1 MNKFLKGVITLLII
15 FVIAE
20 GAIIGYDLY
29 QKHMNN
35 KKEDDSK
42 SKIEK
47 NEDKDKEKD
56 KELDNKKKEKKN
68 KDEEEY
74 DKIISS
80 RRKLENLPTDY
91 NITEALKDKSV
102 LVNSGKIYNK
112 KELEK
117 FITAFNNKKKYS
129 IRVVNY
135 TKEGKALIADLY
147 TNGNG
152 KIEGYFDN
160 KRDIRYSSYEN
171 NKIVKKVFNNIEK
184 EEQEENTIIV
194 LKGENIDELY
204 LLRYNNKAI
213 PVEYNSEYTLNI
225 TRKEDDS
232 NIKRELITDKNF
244 EQKHGYN
251 VYYYGIEK
259 VKVLQNGKEVD
270 LKEAILKDN
279 KIIEKIVAKAEKDT
293 GLGIV
298 KNYGMYNDGGTAEYT
313 YNNYNIIKCDKLS
326 ENGNIKDVYI
336 TRGDIKYTD
345 IPSEEKNRVEQ

>member
-20 GAIIGYDLY
+20 GAIIGYDIY

-42 SKIEK
+42 IEK
-47 NEDKDKEKD
+47 NIDQDKEKD
-56 KELDNKKKEKKN
+56 KGIDDKEKEKKN

-91 NITEALKDKSV
+91 NIIEALKDKSV
-102 LVNSGKIYNK
+102 LVNSGKIYNY

-117 FITAFNNKKKYS
+117 FITSYNNKKKYS

-147 TNGNG
+147 TNENG
-152 KIEGYFDN
+152 KIEGYFDS

-171 NKIVKKVFNNIEK
+171 NKIVKKVFDNIEK

-204 LLRYNNKAI
+204 LLRYSKKDI

-251 VYYYGIEK
+251 VYYYGIEE

-279 KIIEKIVAKAEKDT
+279 AIMEKIVLKAEKDT

-298 KNYGMYNDGGTAEYT
+298 KNYGMYKDGGTEEYE
-313 YNNYNIIKCDKLS
+313 YDDYNIIKSNRLAG
-326 ENGNIKDVYI
+326 ENSRNRDVYI
-336 TRGDIKYTD
+336 TRSDLKYYK
-345 IPSEEKNRVEQ
+345 IPDKELRN

>member
-20 GAIIGYDLY
+20 GAIIGYDIY
-29 QKHMNN
+29 QEHMNN
-35 KKEDDSK
+35 KKEENSN

-47 NEDKDKEKD
+47 NVDKDKEKD
-56 KELDNKKKEKKN
+56 KELDNKKKEENK
-68 KDEEEY
+68 KDEV
-74 DKIISS
+74 ISS
-80 RRKLENLPTDY
+80 RRKLENLPSDY

-135 TKEGKALIADLY
+135 NKEGKALIADLY
-147 TNGNG
+147 TNENG
-152 KIEGYFDN
+152 KIEGYFDS

-171 NKIVKKVFNNIEK
+171 NKIVKKEFDNIEK

-204 LLRYNNKAI
+204 LLRYNKKDI
-213 PVEYNSEYTLNI
+213 SVEYNSEYTLNI

-251 VYYYGIEK
+251 VYYYGVEK
-259 VKVLQNGKEVD
+259 VKVLQNGKEID
-270 LKEAILKDN
+270 LKEAISKDN
-279 KIIEKIVAKAEKDT
+279 AIIEKIVLKAEKDT

-298 KNYGMYNDGGTAEYT
+298 KNYGMYKDGGTEEYE
-313 YNNYNIIKCDKLS
+313 YDNYNIIKSNRLAG
-326 ENGNIKDVYI
+326 ENSRNRDVYI
-336 TRGDIKYTD
+336 TRSDLKYYK
-345 IPSEEKNRVEQ
+345 IPDKELRN

>member
-15 FVIAE
+15 FAIAE
-20 GAIIGYDLY
+20 GAIIGYDIY
-29 QKHMNN
+29 QKHINN

-42 SKIEK
+42 IEK
-47 NEDKDKEKD
+47 NIDKDKEKD
-56 KELDNKKKEKKN
+56 KELDNKEKEKKN

-80 RRKLENLPTDY
+80 RRKLENLPIDY
-91 NITEALKDKSV
+91 NIIEALKDKSV
-102 LVNSGKIYNK
+102 LVNSGKIYNY

-117 FITAFNNKKKYS
+117 LITAFNNKKKYS

-147 TNGNG
+147 IDGNG
-152 KIEGYFDN
+152 KIEGYFDSS
-160 KRDIRYSSYEN
+160 RDIRYSSYEN

-184 EEQEENTIIV
+184 KEQEENTIIV

-204 LLRYNNKAI
+204 LLRYSKKDI

-251 VYYYGIEK
+251 VYYYGIEE

-279 KIIEKIVAKAEKDT
+279 AIMEKIVLKAEKDT

-298 KNYGMYNDGGTAEYT
+298 KNYGMYKDGGTEEYE
-313 YNNYNIIKCDKLS
+313 YDDYNIIKSNRLAG
-326 ENGNIKDVYI
+326 ENSRNRDVYI
-336 TRGDIKYTD
+336 TRSDLKYYK
-345 IPSEEKNRVEQ
+345 IPDEELKN

>member
-20 GAIIGYDLY
+20 GAIIGYDIY
-29 QKHMNN
+29 QKYMNN
-35 KKEDDSK
+35 KKEDN

-47 NEDKDKEKD
+47 NEDKEKD
-56 KELDNKKKEKKN
+56 KGIDDKEKEKKN

-80 RRKLENLPTDY
+80 RRRLENLPTDY

-102 LVNSGKIYNK
+102 LVNSGKIYNY

-117 FITAFNNKKKYS
+117 LITAFNNKKKYS

-135 TKEGKALIADLY
+135 TKEGKTLIADLY

-152 KIEGYFDN
+152 KIEGYFDSS
-160 KRDIRYSSYEN
+160 RDIRYSSYEN
-171 NKIVKKVFNNIEK
+171 NKIVKKVFDNIEK

-204 LLRYNNKAI
+204 LLRYSKKDI

-251 VYYYGIEK
+251 VYYYGVEK
-259 VKVLQNGKEVD
+259 VKVLQNGKEID
-270 LKEAILKDN
+270 LKEAISKDN
-279 KIIEKIVAKAEKDT
+279 AIIEKIVLKAEKDT

-298 KNYGMYNDGGTAEYT
+298 KNYGMYKDGGTEEYE
-313 YNNYNIIKCDKLS
+313 YDDYNIIKSNRLAG
-326 ENGNIKDVYI
+326 ENSRNRDVYI
-336 TRGDIKYTD
+336 TRSDLKYYK
-345 IPSEEKNRVEQ
+345 IPDEELKN

>member
-1 MNKFLKGVITLLII
+1 MNKFLKVVITLLII
-15 FVIAE
+15 FIIAE
-20 GAIIGYDLY
+20 GAIIGYDIY

-35 KKEDDSK
+35 KKEDDSNY
-42 SKIEK
+42 KIEK
-47 NEDKDKEKD
+47 NVDKNKEKD
-56 KELDNKKKEKKN
+56 KELENKEKEKKN
-68 KDEEEY
+68 KAEEEY

-80 RRKLENLPTDY
+80 RRKLENLPADY

-102 LVNSGKIYNK
+102 LVNSGKIYNY

-160 KRDIRYSSYEN
+160 NRDIRYSSYEN

-204 LLRYNNKAI
+204 LLRYNKKDI

-232 NIKRELITDKNF
+232 NIKKELITDKNF

-251 VYYYGIEK
+251 VYYYGVEK

-270 LKEAILKDN
+270 LKEAISKDN
-279 KIIEKIVAKAEKDT
+279 EIIEKIVSKAEKDA

-298 KNYGMYNDGGTAEYT
+298 TNYGMYNDGGTAEYT

-336 TRGDIKYTD
+336 TRSDIKYTD
-345 IPSEEKNRVEQ
+345 IPSEEKNRVEE

>member
-1 MNKFLKGVITLLII
+1 MNKFLKGLITLLII

-20 GAIIGYDLY
+20 GAIIGYDIY

-35 KKEDDSK
+35 KKEDNSN

-47 NEDKDKEKD
+47 NEDK
-56 KELDNKKKEKKN
+56 DNKKKEKKN

-147 TNGNG
+147 TNENG
-152 KIEGYFDN
+152 KIEGYFESS
-160 KRDIRYSSYEN
+160 RDIRYSSYEN
-171 NKIVKKVFNNIEK
+171 NKIVKKVFDNIQK

-204 LLRYNNKAI
+204 LLRYSKKDI

-232 NIKRELITDKNF
+232 KIKRELITDKKF
-244 EQKHGYN
+244 KQKHGYN
-251 VYYYGIEK
+251 VYYYGVKE
-259 VKVLQNGKEVD
+259 VKVLQNGREID
-270 LKEAILKDN
+270 LKEAISKDN
-279 KIIEKIVAKAEKDT
+279 EIIEKIVLKAEKDT

-298 KNYGMYNDGGTAEYT
+298 TNYGMYNDGGTAEYT

-326 ENGNIKDVYI
+326 ENGNIRDVYI
-336 TRGDIKYTD
+336 TRSDIKYTD
-345 IPSEEKNRVEQ
+345 IPREERR

>member
-1 MNKFLKGVITLLII
+1 MNKFLKVVITLLII

-20 GAIIGYDLY
+20 GAIIGYDIY
-29 QKHMNN
+29 QKYMNN
-35 KKEDDSK
+35 NKEENSN

-47 NEDKDKEKD
+47 NIDQDREKD
-56 KELDNKKKEKKN
+56 KELDN
-68 KDEEEY
+68 
-74 DKIISS
+74 S
-80 RRKLENLPTDY
+80 ENLPADY

-102 LVNSGKIYNK
+102 LVNSGKIYNY

-152 KIEGYFDN
+152 KIEGYFDS

-171 NKIVKKVFNNIEK
+171 NKIVKKVFDNIEQ

-204 LLRYNNKAI
+204 LLRYNKKDVS
-213 PVEYNSEYTLNI
+213 VEYNSEYTLNI

-270 LKEAILKDN
+270 LKEAISKDN
-279 KIIEKIVAKAEKDT
+279 AIIEKIVLKAEKDT

-298 KNYGMYNDGGTAEYT
+298 KRHGMYKDGGTKEYE
-313 YNNYNIIKCDKLS
+313 YDDYNIIKSNRLAG
-326 ENGNIKDVYI
+326 ENSRNRDVYI
-336 TRGDIKYTD
+336 TRSDLKYYK
-345 IPSEEKNRVEQ
+345 IPDKELKN

>member
-1 MNKFLKGVITLLII
+1 MNKFLKGVIILLII

-20 GAIIGYDLY
+20 GAIIGYDIY

-35 KKEDDSK
+35 NKEENSN

-47 NEDKDKEKD
+47 NVDKDKEKD
-56 KELDNKKKEKKN
+56 NKEKEKKN

-80 RRKLENLPTDY
+80 RRKLENLPADY
-91 NITEALKDKSV
+91 NIPEALKDKSV
-102 LVNSGKIYNK
+102 LVNSGKIYNY

-117 FITAFNNKKKYS
+117 LITAFNNKKKYS

-152 KIEGYFDN
+152 KIEGYFDSS
-160 KRDIRYSSYEN
+160 RDIRYSSYEN
-171 NKIVKKVFNNIEK
+171 NKIVKKVFDNIEK

-204 LLRYNNKAI
+204 LLRYSKKDI

-251 VYYYGIEK
+251 VYYYGVEK

-279 KIIEKIVAKAEKDT
+279 SIIEKIVLKAEKDT

-298 KNYGMYNDGGTAEYT
+298 KNYGMYKDGGTEEYE
-313 YNNYNIIKCDKLS
+313 YDNYNIIKSNRLAG
-326 ENGNIKDVYI
+326 ENSRNRDVYI
-336 TRGDIKYTD
+336 TRSDLKYYK
-345 IPSEEKNRVEQ
+345 IPDEELKN

>member
-15 FVIAE
+15 FVIVE

-35 KKEDDSK
+35 KKEDNSN

-47 NEDKDKEKD
+47 NEDKD

-112 KELEK
+112 KEFET

-135 TKEGKALIADLY
+135 TKEGKPLIADLY

-171 NKIVKKVFNNIEK
+171 NKIVKKVFDNIEK
-184 EEQEENTIIV
+184 EEQEEKTIVV
-194 LKGENIDELY
+194 LKAENTDELY
-204 LLRYNNKAI
+204 LLRYSNKDI
-213 PVEYNSEYTLNI
+213 PVEYNPEYTLNI

-232 NIKRELITDKNF
+232 NIKKELITDKNF

-251 VYYYGIEK
+251 VYYYGVEK
-259 VKVLQNGKEVD
+259 VKVQQNGKEVD
-270 LKEAILKDN
+270 LKEAISKDN
-279 KIIEKIVAKAEKDT
+279 AIIEKIVLKAEKDT

-298 KNYGMYNDGGTAEYT
+298 KNYGMYKDGGTEEYE
-313 YNNYNIIKCDKLS
+313 YDNYNIIKSNRLAG
-326 ENGNIKDVYI
+326 ENSRNRDVYI
-336 TRGDIKYTD
+336 TRSDLKYYK
-345 IPSEEKNRVEQ
+345 IPDKEIRN

>member
-1 MNKFLKGVITLLII
+1 MNKFLKGVIILLII

-20 GAIIGYDLY
+20 GAIIGYDIY

-35 KKEDDSK
+35 KKEDNSN

-47 NEDKDKEKD
+47 NIDQDKEKD
-56 KELDNKKKEKKN
+56 KELDDKEKEKKN

-80 RRKLENLPTDY
+80 RRRLENLPTDY

-102 LVNSGKIYNK
+102 LVNSGKIYNY

-117 FITAFNNKKKYS
+117 LITAYNNKKKYS

-147 TNGNG
+147 TNENG
-152 KIEGYFDN
+152 KIEGYFDS
-160 KRDIRYSSYEN
+160 KRDVRYSSYEN
-171 NKIVKKVFNNIEK
+171 NKIVKKVFDNIEK

-204 LLRYNNKAI
+204 LLRYSKKDI

-251 VYYYGIEK
+251 VYYYGVEK

-279 KIIEKIVAKAEKDT
+279 SIIEKIVLKAEKDT

-298 KNYGMYNDGGTAEYT
+298 KNYGMYNDGGTKEYE
-313 YNNYNIIKCDKLS
+313 YDDYNIIKSNRLAG
-326 ENGNIKDVYI
+326 ENSRNRDVYI
-336 TRGDIKYTD
+336 TRSDLKYYK
-345 IPSEEKNRVEQ
+345 IPDEELKN

>member
-1 MNKFLKGVITLLII
+1 MNKFLKVVITLLII

-20 GAIIGYDLY
+20 GAIIGYDIY

-35 KKEDDSK
+35 KKEDDSN

-47 NEDKDKEKD
+47 NIDQDKEKD
-56 KELDNKKKEKKN
+56 KELDNKEKEKKN

-80 RRKLENLPTDY
+80 RRKLENLPADY
-91 NITEALKDKSV
+91 NIPEALKDKSV
-102 LVNSGKIYNK
+102 LVNSGKIYNY

-117 FITAFNNKKKYS
+117 FTTAFNNKKKYS

-135 TKEGKALIADLY
+135 TKEGKSLIADLY

-171 NKIVKKVFNNIEK
+171 NKIVKKVFDNIEK
-184 EEQEENTIIV
+184 EEQEENTIV

-225 TRKEDDS
+225 TKKEDDS

-251 VYYYGIEK
+251 VYYYGVEK

-279 KIIEKIVAKAEKDT
+279 AIIEKIVLKAEKDT

-345 IPSEEKNRVEQ
+345 IPSEERRNR

>member
-1 MNKFLKGVITLLII
+1 MNKFLKGLITLLII

-20 GAIIGYDLY
+20 GAIIGYDIY

-35 KKEDDSK
+35 NKEDNSN

-47 NEDKDKEKD
+47 NVDKNKEKD
-56 KELDNKKKEKKN
+56 KELDNKKKEENK
-68 KDEEEY
+68 KDEV
-74 DKIISS
+74 ISS
-80 RRKLENLPTDY
+80 RRKLENLPSDY

-117 FITAFNNKKKYS
+117 FITAFNSKKKYS

-135 TKEGKALIADLY
+135 NKEGKALIADLY
-147 TNGNG
+147 TNENG
-152 KIEGYFDN
+152 KIEGYFDS

-171 NKIVKKVFNNIEK
+171 NKIVKKEFDNIEK

-225 TRKEDDS
+225 TKKEDDS

-251 VYYYGIEK
+251 VYYYGVEK

-270 LKEAILKDN
+270 LKEVISKDN
-279 KIIEKIVAKAEKDT
+279 AIIEKIVLKAEKDT

-345 IPSEEKNRVEQ
+345 IPSEERRDR

>member
-20 GAIIGYDLY
+20 GAIIGYDIY

-35 KKEDDSK
+35 NKEENSN

-47 NEDKDKEKD
+47 NVDKDKEKD
-56 KELDNKKKEKKN
+56 KELDNKKKEENK
-68 KDEEEY
+68 KDEV
-74 DKIISS
+74 ISS
-80 RRKLENLPTDY
+80 RRKLENLPADY

-117 FITAFNNKKKYS
+117 FITSYNNKKKYS

-152 KIEGYFDN
+152 KIEGYFEN

-171 NKIVKKVFNNIEK
+171 NKIVKKVFDNIEQ

-204 LLRYNNKAI
+204 LLRYNRKDVSI
-213 PVEYNSEYTLNI
+213 EYNSEYTLNI

-251 VYYYGIEK
+251 VYYYGVEK

-270 LKEAILKDN
+270 LKEAISKDN
-279 KIIEKIVAKAEKDT
+279 VIIEKIVLKAEKDT

-298 KNYGMYNDGGTAEYT
+298 KRHGMYKDGGTKEYE
-313 YNNYNIIKCDKLS
+313 YDDYNIIKSNRLAG
-326 ENGNIKDVYI
+326 ENSRNRDVYI
-336 TRGDIKYTD
+336 TRSDLKYYK
-345 IPSEEKNRVEQ
+345 IPDKELKN

>member
-15 FVIAE
+15 FAIAE
-20 GAIIGYDLY
+20 GAIIGYDIY
-29 QKHMNN
+29 QKHINN

-42 SKIEK
+42 IEK
-47 NEDKDKEKD
+47 NIDKDKEKD
-56 KELDNKKKEKKN
+56 KGIDDKEKEKKN

-91 NITEALKDKSV
+91 NIIEALKDKSV
-102 LVNSGKIYNK
+102 LVNSGKIYNY

-117 FITAFNNKKKYS
+117 FITSYNNKKKYS

-135 TKEGKALIADLY
+135 TKEGKPLIADLY

-152 KIEGYFDN
+152 KIEGYFDSS
-160 KRDIRYSSYEN
+160 RDIRYSSYEN
-171 NKIVKKVFNNIEK
+171 NKIVKKVFDNIEK

-204 LLRYNNKAI
+204 LLRYSKKDI

-251 VYYYGIEK
+251 VYYYGIEE

-279 KIIEKIVAKAEKDT
+279 AIMEKIVLKAEKDT

-298 KNYGMYNDGGTAEYT
+298 KNYGMYKDGGTEEYE
-313 YNNYNIIKCDKLS
+313 YDDYNIIKSNRLAG
-326 ENGNIKDVYI
+326 ENSRNRDVYI
-336 TRGDIKYTD
+336 TRSDLKYYK
-345 IPSEEKNRVEQ
+345 IPDKELRN

>member
-1 MNKFLKGVITLLII
+1 MNKFLKGIITLLII

-20 GAIIGYDLY
+20 GAIIGYDIY

-35 KKEDDSK
+35 KKEENSN

-47 NEDKDKEKD
+47 NIDQGKEKD

-80 RRKLENLPTDY
+80 RRKLENLPIDY
-91 NITEALKDKSV
+91 NIIEALKDKSV
-102 LVNSGKIYNK
+102 LVNSGKIYNY

-117 FITAFNNKKKYS
+117 LITAFNNKKKYS

-152 KIEGYFDN
+152 KIEGYFDSS
-160 KRDIRYSSYEN
+160 RDIRYSNYEN
-171 NKIVKKVFNNIEK
+171 NKIVKKVFDNIQK

-204 LLRYNNKAI
+204 LLRYSKKDI

-225 TRKEDDS
+225 IRKE
-232 NIKRELITDKNF
+232 E
-244 EQKHGYN
+244 
-251 VYYYGIEK
+251 
-259 VKVLQNGKEVD
+259 
-270 LKEAILKDN
+270 
-279 KIIEKIVAKAEKDT
+279 
-293 GLGIV
+293 
-298 KNYGMYNDGGTAEYT
+298 
-313 YNNYNIIKCDKLS
+313 
-326 ENGNIKDVYI
+326 
-336 TRGDIKYTD
+336 
-345 IPSEEKNRVEQ
+345 

>member
-1 MNKFLKGVITLLII
+1 MNKFLKGLITLLII

-20 GAIIGYDLY
+20 GAIIGYDIY
-29 QKHMNN
+29 QKHINN
-35 KKEDDSK
+35 KKEENSNSK
-42 SKIEK
+42 VEK
-47 NEDKDKEKD
+47 NIDKNKEKG

-74 DKIISS
+74 DKIILS
-80 RRKLENLPTDY
+80 RKKLENLPADY
-91 NITEALKDKSV
+91 NITEALRDKSV
-102 LVNSGKIYNK
+102 LVNSGKIYNY

-171 NKIVKKVFNNIEK
+171 NKIVKKVFDNIEK
-184 EEQEENTIIV
+184 EEQEEKTIVV
-194 LKGENIDELY
+194 LKAENIDELY
-204 LLRYNNKAI
+204 LLRYSKKDI
-213 PVEYNSEYTLNI
+213 SVEYNSEYTLKVKE
-225 TRKEDDS
+225 KEDNS

-251 VYYYGIEK
+251 VYYYGIEE
-259 VKVLQNGKEVD
+259 VKVLQNGKEID
-270 LKEAILKDN
+270 LKEAISKN
-279 KIIEKIVAKAEKDT
+279 NAIIEKIVLKAEKDT

-298 KNYGMYNDGGTAEYT
+298 KNYGMYKDGGTEEYE
-313 YNNYNIIKCDKLS
+313 YDNYNIIKSNRLAG
-326 ENGNIKDVYI
+326 ENSRNRDVYI
-336 TRGDIKYTD
+336 TRSDLKYYKIPDKEIK
-345 IPSEEKNRVEQ
+345 N

>member
-1 MNKFLKGVITLLII
+1 MNKFLKGIIILLII

-20 GAIIGYDLY
+20 GAIIGYDIY

-35 KKEDDSK
+35 KKEENSN

-47 NEDKDKEKD
+47 NVDKNKEKD

-80 RRKLENLPTDY
+80 RRKLENLPIDY
-91 NITEALKDKSV
+91 NIIEALKDKSV
-102 LVNSGKIYNK
+102 LVNSGKIYNY

-117 FITAFNNKKKYS
+117 LITAFNNKKRYS

-147 TNGNG
+147 TTGNG

-171 NKIVKKVFNNIEK
+171 NKIVKKVFDNIQK

-204 LLRYNNKAI
+204 LLRYSKKDI

-225 TRKEDDS
+225 IRKEDDS
-232 NIKRELITDKNF
+232 NIKRELITDKKF
-244 EQKHGYN
+244 KQKHGYN

-259 VKVLQNGKEVD
+259 VKVLQNGKEID
-270 LKEAILKDN
+270 LKEAISKDN
-279 KIIEKIVAKAEKDT
+279 AIIEKIVLKAEKDT

-298 KNYGMYNDGGTAEYT
+298 KNYGMYNDGGTKEYE
-313 YNNYNIIKCDKLS
+313 YDDYNIIKSNRLAG
-326 ENGNIKDVYI
+326 ENSRNRDVYI
-336 TRGDIKYTD
+336 TRSDLKYYK
-345 IPSEEKNRVEQ
+345 IPDEELKN

>member
-20 GAIIGYDLY
+20 GAVIGYDLY
-29 QKHMNN
+29 RKHMNN
-35 KKEDDSK
+35 KKEDN

-47 NEDKDKEKD
+47 NEDKEKD

-80 RRKLENLPTDY
+80 RRKIENLPADY

-102 LVNSGKIYNK
+102 LVNSGKIYNY

-117 FITAFNNKKKYS
+117 FITAFTNKKKYS

-147 TNGNG
+147 INGNG

-171 NKIVKKVFNNIEK
+171 NKIVKKVFDNIEK
-184 EEQEENTIIV
+184 EEQEEKIIV
-194 LKGENIDELY
+194 VLKAENIDELY
-204 LLRYNNKAI
+204 LLRYSKKDI

-232 NIKRELITDKNF
+232 KIKKELITDKNF

-251 VYYYGIEK
+251 VYYYGIEE
-259 VKVLQNGKEVD
+259 VKVLQNGKEID
-270 LKEAILKDN
+270 LKEAISKDN
-279 KIIEKIVAKAEKDT
+279 AIIEKIVLKAEKDT

-298 KNYGMYNDGGTAEYT
+298 KNYGMYKDGGTEEYE
-313 YNNYNIIKCDKLS
+313 YDNYNIIKSNRLAG
-326 ENGNIKDVYI
+326 ENSRNRDVYI
-336 TRGDIKYTD
+336 TRSDLKYYK
-345 IPSEEKNRVEQ
+345 IPDKEIRN

>member
-15 FVIAE
+15 FIIAE
-20 GAIIGYDLY
+20 GAIIGYDIY

-35 KKEDDSK
+35 KKEDDSNY
-42 SKIEK
+42 KIEK
-47 NEDKDKEKD
+47 NVDKNKEKD
-56 KELDNKKKEKKN
+56 KELENKEKEKKN
-68 KDEEEY
+68 KAEEEY

-102 LVNSGKIYNK
+102 LVNSGKIYNYN
-112 KELEK
+112 ELEK

-152 KIEGYFDN
+152 KIEGYFDS

-171 NKIVKKVFNNIEK
+171 NKIVKKVFDNIEK

-204 LLRYNNKAI
+204 LLRYSKKDI

-225 TRKEDDS
+225 IRKEDDS
-232 NIKRELITDKNF
+232 NIKRELITDKKF
-244 EQKHGYN
+244 KQKHGYN

-259 VKVLQNGKEVD
+259 VRVVKDGKEID
-270 LKEAILKDN
+270 LKEAISKDN
-279 KIIEKIVAKAEKDT
+279 AIIEKIVLKAEKDT
-293 GLGIV
+293 GLGILT
-298 KNYGMYNDGGTAEYT
+298 NYGMYNDGGTAEYT

-326 ENGNIKDVYI
+326 ENGNIRDVYI

-345 IPSEEKNRVEQ
+345 IPREERR

>member
-1 MNKFLKGVITLLII
+1 MNKFLKGLITLLII

-20 GAIIGYDLY
+20 GAIIGYDIY
-29 QKHMNN
+29 QKHINN
-35 KKEDDSK
+35 KKEENSN

-47 NEDKDKEKD
+47 NVDKDKEKD

-80 RRKLENLPTDY
+80 RRKLENLPADY
-91 NITEALKDKSV
+91 NIIEALKDKSV
-102 LVNSGKIYNK
+102 LVNSGKIYNY

-117 FITAFNNKKKYS
+117 LITAFNNKKKYS

-152 KIEGYFDN
+152 KIEAYFDN

-171 NKIVKKVFNNIEK
+171 NNIVKKVFDNIEK

-204 LLRYNNKAI
+204 LLRYNKKDI

-244 EQKHGYN
+244 KQKHGYN

-259 VKVLQNGKEVD
+259 VKVLQNGKEID
-270 LKEAILKDN
+270 LKEAMSKDN
-279 KIIEKIVAKAEKDT
+279 AIIEKIVLKAEKDT

-298 KNYGMYNDGGTAEYT
+298 KNYGMYKDGGTEEYE
-313 YNNYNIIKCDKLS
+313 YDNYNIIKSNRLAG
-326 ENGNIKDVYI
+326 ENSRNRDVYI
-336 TRGDIKYTD
+336 TRSDLKYYK
-345 IPSEEKNRVEQ
+345 IPDKELRN

>member
-47 NEDKDKEKD
+47 NEDKDKE
-56 KELDNKKKEKKN
+56 LDNKKKEKKN

-102 LVNSGKIYNK
+102 LVNSSKIYNK

-184 EEQEENTIIV
+184 EENTIIV

-251 VYYYGIEK
+251 VYYYGVEK

-270 LKEAILKDN
+270 LKEAISKDN
-279 KIIEKIVAKAEKDT
+279 AIIEKIVLKAEKDT

-298 KNYGMYNDGGTAEYT
+298 KNYGMYKDGGTAEYT
-313 YNNYNIIKCDKLS
+313 YDNYNIIKCNKLS
-326 ENGNIKDVYI
+326 EGGNIKDVYI
-336 TRGDIKYTD
+336 TRSDLKYYKIPDKEIK
-345 IPSEEKNRVEQ
+345 N

>member
-1 MNKFLKGVITLLII
+1 MNKFLKGVIILLII

-20 GAIIGYDLY
+20 GAIIGYDIY

-35 KKEDDSK
+35 KKEDNSN

-47 NEDKDKEKD
+47 NIDQDKEKD
-56 KELDNKKKEKKN
+56 KELDDKEKEKKN

-80 RRKLENLPTDY
+80 RRKLENLLIDY
-91 NITEALKDKSV
+91 NIIEALKDKSV

-117 FITAFNNKKKYS
+117 LITAFNNKKKYS

-135 TKEGKALIADLY
+135 TKEGKVLIADLY
-147 TNGNG
+147 TNENG
-152 KIEGYFDN
+152 KIEGYFDS

-171 NKIVKKVFNNIEK
+171 NKIVKKVFDNIEK

-204 LLRYNNKAI
+204 LLRYSKKDI

-251 VYYYGIEK
+251 VYYYGIEE

-270 LKEAILKDN
+270 LKEAISKDN
-279 KIIEKIVAKAEKDT
+279 AIIEKIILKAEKDT

-298 KNYGMYNDGGTAEYT
+298 KNYGMYKDGGTEEYE
-313 YNNYNIIKCDKLS
+313 YDDYNIIKSNRLVG
-326 ENGNIKDVYI
+326 ENSRNRNVYI
-336 TRGDIKYTD
+336 TRSDLKYYK
-345 IPSEEKNRVEQ
+345 IPDKELRN

>member
-1 MNKFLKGVITLLII
+1 MNKFLKVVITLLII

-20 GAIIGYDLY
+20 GAIIGYDIY
-29 QKHMNN
+29 QKQMNN
-35 KKEDDSK
+35 KKEDNSN

-47 NEDKDKEKD
+47 NIDQDKEKD
-56 KELDNKKKEKKN
+56 KKLDNKEKEKKN
-68 KDEEEY
+68 NDEEEY

-80 RRKLENLPTDY
+80 RRKLENLPADY

-102 LVNSGKIYNK
+102 LVNSGKIYNH

-117 FITAFNNKKKYS
+117 LITAFTNKKKYS

-152 KIEGYFDN
+152 KIEGYFDSS
-160 KRDIRYSSYEN
+160 RDIRYSSYEN
-171 NKIVKKVFNNIEK
+171 NKIVKKVFDNIEK

-204 LLRYNNKAI
+204 LLRYSKKDI
-213 PVEYNSEYTLNI
+213 PVEYNSEYTLSI

-232 NIKRELITDKNF
+232 NIKKELITDKNF

-251 VYYYGIEK
+251 VYYYGVEK

-270 LKEAILKDN
+270 LKEA
-279 KIIEKIVAKAEKDT
+279 KDT

-298 KNYGMYNDGGTAEYT
+298 KNYGMYKDGGTAEYT
-313 YNNYNIIKCDKLS
+313 YDNYNIIKCDRLS
-326 ENGNIKDVYI
+326 EGGNIKDVYI
-336 TRGDIKYTD
+336 TRGDIKYYK
-345 IPSEEKNRVEQ
+345 IPDEELRN

>member
-1 MNKFLKGVITLLII
+1 M
-15 FVIAE
+15 
-20 GAIIGYDLY
+20 
-29 QKHMNN
+29 
-35 KKEDDSK
+35 
-42 SKIEK
+42 
-47 NEDKDKEKD
+47 
-56 KELDNKKKEKKN
+56 
-68 KDEEEY
+68 
-74 DKIISS
+74 
-80 RRKLENLPTDY
+80 ENLPTDY
-91 NITEALKDKSV
+91 NITEALKDKSI
-102 LVNSGKIYNK
+102 LVNSGKIYNY

-117 FITAFNNKKKYS
+117 FITNYNNKKKYS

-135 TKEGKALIADLY
+135 TKEGKALIAYLY

-204 LLRYNNKAI
+204 LLRYSKKDI

-232 NIKRELITDKNF
+232 NINRELITDKNF
-244 EQKHGYN
+244 KQKHGYN

-270 LKEAILKDN
+270 LKEAISKDN
-279 KIIEKIVAKAEKDT
+279 TIIEKIVLKAEKDT

-298 KNYGMYNDGGTAEYT
+298 TNYGMYNDGGTAEYI

-326 ENGNIKDVYI
+326 ENGNIRDVYI

-345 IPSEEKNRVEQ
+345 IPREERR

>member
-1 MNKFLKGVITLLII
+1 MNKFLKVVITLLLI

-20 GAIIGYDLY
+20 GAIIGYDIY
-29 QKHMNN
+29 QKQMNN
-35 KKEDDSK
+35 KKEDNSN

-47 NEDKDKEKD
+47 NEDKD

-102 LVNSGKIYNK
+102 LVNSGKIYNY

-117 FITAFNNKKKYS
+117 LITAFNNKKKYS

-135 TKEGKALIADLY
+135 NKEGKTLIADLY

-152 KIEGYFDN
+152 KIEGYFDSS
-160 KRDIRYSSYEN
+160 RDIRYSSYEN
-171 NKIVKKVFNNIEK
+171 NKIVKKVFDNIEK

-204 LLRYNNKAI
+204 LLRYSKKDI

-251 VYYYGIEK
+251 VYYYGVEK
-259 VKVLQNGKEVD
+259 VKVLQNGKEID
-270 LKEAILKDN
+270 LKEAISKDN
-279 KIIEKIVAKAEKDT
+279 AIIEKIVLKAEKDT

-298 KNYGMYNDGGTAEYT
+298 KNYGMYKDGGTEEYE
-313 YNNYNIIKCDKLS
+313 YDDYNIIKSNRLAG
-326 ENGNIKDVYI
+326 ENSRNRDVYI
-336 TRGDIKYTD
+336 TRSDLKYYKIPDKEIK
-345 IPSEEKNRVEQ
+345 N

>member
-1 MNKFLKGVITLLII
+1 MNKFLKVVITLLII

-20 GAIIGYDLY
+20 GAIIGYDIY
-29 QKHMNN
+29 QKYMNN
-35 KKEDDSK
+35 NKEENSN

-47 NEDKDKEKD
+47 NIDQDREKD
-56 KELDNKKKEKKN
+56 KELDNSEKEKKN

-80 RRKLENLPTDY
+80 RRKLENLPADY

-102 LVNSGKIYNK
+102 LVNSGKIYNY

-152 KIEGYFDN
+152 KIEGYFDS

-171 NKIVKKVFNNIEK
+171 NKIVKKVFDNIEQ

-204 LLRYNNKAI
+204 LLRYNKKDVS
-213 PVEYNSEYTLNI
+213 VEYNSEYTLNI

-270 LKEAILKDN
+270 LKEAISKDN
-279 KIIEKIVAKAEKDT
+279 AIIEKIVLKAEKDT

-298 KNYGMYNDGGTAEYT
+298 KRHGMYKDGGTKEYE
-313 YNNYNIIKCDKLS
+313 YDDYNIIKSNRLAG
-326 ENGNIKDVYI
+326 ENSRNRDVYI
-336 TRGDIKYTD
+336 TRSDLKYYK
-345 IPSEEKNRVEQ
+345 IPDKELKN

>member
-1 MNKFLKGVITLLII
+1 MNKFLKGVIILLII

-20 GAIIGYDLY
+20 GAIIGYDIY

-35 KKEDDSK
+35 KKEDNSN

-47 NEDKDKEKD
+47 NIDQDKEKD
-56 KELDNKKKEKKN
+56 KELDDKEKEKKN

-80 RRKLENLPTDY
+80 RRKLENLLIDY
-91 NITEALKDKSV
+91 NIIEALKDKSV

-117 FITAFNNKKKYS
+117 LITAFNNKKKYS

-135 TKEGKALIADLY
+135 TKEGKVLIADLY
-147 TNGNG
+147 TNENG
-152 KIEGYFDN
+152 KIEGYFDSG
-160 KRDIRYSSYEN
+160 RDIRYSSYEN
-171 NKIVKKVFNNIEK
+171 NKIVKKVFDNIEK

-204 LLRYNNKAI
+204 LLRYSKKDI

-251 VYYYGIEK
+251 VYYYGVEK
-259 VKVLQNGKEVD
+259 VKVLQNGKEID
-270 LKEAILKDN
+270 LKEAISKDN
-279 KIIEKIVAKAEKDT
+279 AIIEKIVLKAEKDT

-298 KNYGMYNDGGTAEYT
+298 KNYGMYKDGGTEEYE
-313 YNNYNIIKCDKLS
+313 YDDYNIIKSNRLAG
-326 ENGNIKDVYI
+326 ENSRNRDVYI
-336 TRGDIKYTD
+336 TRSDLKYYK
-345 IPSEEKNRVEQ
+345 IPDEELKN

>member
-15 FVIAE
+15 FVIVE

-35 KKEDDSK
+35 KKEDNSN

-47 NEDKDKEKD
+47 NEDK
-56 KELDNKKKEKKN
+56 DNKKKEKKN

-102 LVNSGKIYNK
+102 LVNSGKIYNY

-117 FITAFNNKKKYS
+117 FITAFNNKKRYS

-152 KIEGYFDN
+152 KIEGYFDSS
-160 KRDIRYSSYEN
+160 RDIRYSSYEN
-171 NKIVKKVFNNIEK
+171 NKIVKKVFDNIEK

-204 LLRYNNKAI
+204 LLRYNKKDI

-279 KIIEKIVAKAEKDT
+279 KIIEKIVSKAEKDT

-326 ENGNIKDVYI
+326 EDGNIKDVYI

-345 IPSEEKNRVEQ
+345 IPSEEKKNRIE

>member
-1 MNKFLKGVITLLII
+1 MNKFLKGLIILLII

-20 GAIIGYDLY
+20 GAIIGYDIY

-35 KKEDDSK
+35 KKEDNFN

-47 NEDKDKEKD
+47 NIDQDKEKD

-80 RRKLENLPTDY
+80 RRKIENLPADY

-102 LVNSGKIYNK
+102 LVNSGKIYNY

-117 FITAFNNKKKYS
+117 LITAFNNKKKYS

-147 TNGNG
+147 TNENG
-152 KIEGYFDN
+152 KIEGYFDS

-171 NKIVKKVFNNIEK
+171 NKIVKKVFDNIEK

-259 VKVLQNGKEVD
+259 VKVLQNGKEID
-270 LKEAILKDN
+270 LKEAISKDN
-279 KIIEKIVAKAEKDT
+279 AIIEKIVLKAEKDT

-298 KNYGMYNDGGTAEYT
+298 KNYGMYKDGGTEEYE
-313 YNNYNIIKCDKLS
+313 YDNYNIIKSNRLAG
-326 ENGNIKDVYI
+326 ENSRNRDVYI

-345 IPSEEKNRVEQ
+345 IPSEEKNRVE

>member
-1 MNKFLKGVITLLII
+1 MNKFLKVIITLLII

-20 GAIIGYDLY
+20 GAIIGYDIY

-35 KKEDDSK
+35 NKEDDSN

-47 NEDKDKEKD
+47 NVDKNKEKD

-80 RRKLENLPTDY
+80 RRKLENLPADY
-91 NITEALKDKSV
+91 NIPEALKDKSV
-102 LVNSGKIYNK
+102 LVNSGKIYNY

-117 FITAFNNKKKYS
+117 LITAFNNKKKYG

-135 TKEGKALIADLY
+135 TKEGNPLIADLY

-152 KIEGYFDN
+152 KIEGYFDSS
-160 KRDIRYSSYEN
+160 RDIRYSSYEN
-171 NKIVKKVFNNIEK
+171 NKIVKKVFDNIQK

-204 LLRYNNKAI
+204 LLRYSKKDI

-225 TRKEDDS
+225 IRKEDDS
-232 NIKRELITDKNF
+232 NIKRELITDKKF
-244 EQKHGYN
+244 KQKHGYN

-259 VKVLQNGKEVD
+259 AKVLKDGKEID
-270 LKEAILKDN
+270 LKEAISKDN
-279 KIIEKIVAKAEKDT
+279 EIIEKIVLKAEKDT

-298 KNYGMYNDGGTAEYT
+298 TNYGMYNDGGTAEYI

-326 ENGNIKDVYI
+326 KNGNIKDVYI

-345 IPSEEKNRVEQ
+345 IPSEEKNRVEE

>member
-1 MNKFLKGVITLLII
+1 MNKFLKVVITLLLI

-20 GAIIGYDLY
+20 GAIIGYDIY
-29 QKHMNN
+29 QKQMNN
-35 KKEDDSK
+35 KKEDNSN

-47 NEDKDKEKD
+47 NEDKD

-80 RRKLENLPTDY
+80 RRKIENLPADY

-102 LVNSGKIYNK
+102 LVNSGKIYNY

-117 FITAFNNKKKYS
+117 LITAFNNKKKYS

-147 TNGNG
+147 TTGNG

-171 NKIVKKVFNNIEK
+171 NKIVKKVFDNIEK
-184 EEQEENTIIV
+184 EEQEEKTIVV
-194 LKGENIDELY
+194 LKAENIDELY
-204 LLRYNNKAI
+204 LLRYSKKDI

-251 VYYYGIEK
+251 VYYYGVEK
-259 VKVLQNGKEVD
+259 VKVLQNGKEID
-270 LKEAILKDN
+270 LKEAISKDN
-279 KIIEKIVAKAEKDT
+279 AIIEKIVLKAEKDT

-298 KNYGMYNDGGTAEYT
+298 KNYGMYKDGGTEEYE
-313 YNNYNIIKCDKLS
+313 YDDYNIIKSNRLAG
-326 ENGNIKDVYI
+326 ENSRNRDVYI
-336 TRGDIKYTD
+336 TRSDLKYYK
-345 IPSEEKNRVEQ
+345 IPDEELKN

>member
-20 GAIIGYDLY
+20 GAIIGYDIY
-29 QKHMNN
+29 QEHMNN
-35 KKEDDSK
+35 KKEENSN

-47 NEDKDKEKD
+47 NVDKDKEKD
-56 KELDNKKKEKKN
+56 KELDNKKKEENK
-68 KDEEEY
+68 KDEV
-74 DKIISS
+74 ISS
-80 RRKLENLPTDY
+80 RRKLENLPSDY

-117 FITAFNNKKKYS
+117 FITNYNHKKKYS

-147 TNGNG
+147 TNENG
-152 KIEGYFDN
+152 KIEAYFDS

-171 NKIVKKVFNNIEK
+171 NKIVKKVFDNIEK

-225 TRKEDDS
+225 TRKENDS

-251 VYYYGIEK
+251 VYYYSIEK
-259 VKVLQNGKEVD
+259 VKVLQNGKEID

-279 KIIEKIVAKAEKDT
+279 AIIEKIVSKAEKDT

-313 YNNYNIIKCDKLS
+313 YNNYNMIKCDRLS
-326 ENGNIKDVYI
+326 EGGNIKDVYI

-345 IPSEEKNRVEQ
+345 IPREEKNRVE

>member
-15 FVIAE
+15 FVIVE

-35 KKEDDSK
+35 KKEDNSN

-47 NEDKDKEKD
+47 NEDK
-56 KELDNKKKEKKN
+56 DNKKKEKKN

-102 LVNSGKIYNK
+102 LVNSSKIYNK

-171 NKIVKKVFNNIEK
+171 NKIVKKVFDNIEK
-184 EEQEENTIIV
+184 EEQEEKTIVV
-194 LKGENIDELY
+194 LKAENIDELY
-204 LLRYNNKAI
+204 LLRYSKKDI
-213 PVEYNSEYTLNI
+213 SVEYNSEYTLKVKE
-225 TRKEDDS
+225 KEDNS

-251 VYYYGIEK
+251 VYYYGIEE
-259 VKVLQNGKEVD
+259 VKVLQNGKEID
-270 LKEAILKDN
+270 LKEAISKN
-279 KIIEKIVAKAEKDT
+279 NAIIEKIVLKAEKDT

-298 KNYGMYNDGGTAEYT
+298 KNYGMYKDGGTEEYE
-313 YNNYNIIKCDKLS
+313 YDNYNIIKSNRLAG
-326 ENGNIKDVYI
+326 ENSRNRDVYI
-336 TRGDIKYTD
+336 TRSDLKYYKIPDKEIK
-345 IPSEEKNRVEQ
+345 N

>member
-47 NEDKDKEKD
+47 NEDKEKD

-102 LVNSGKIYNK
+102 LVNSSKIYNK

-251 VYYYGIEK
+251 VYYYGVEK

-270 LKEAILKDN
+270 LKEAISKDN
-279 KIIEKIVAKAEKDT
+279 AIIEKIVLKAEKDT

-298 KNYGMYNDGGTAEYT
+298 KNYGMYKDGGTAEYT

-336 TRGDIKYTD
+336 TRGDIKYYK
-345 IPSEEKNRVEQ
+345 IPDKEIKN

>member
-1 MNKFLKGVITLLII
+1 MNKFLKGIIILLII

-20 GAIIGYDLY
+20 GAIIGYDIY

-35 KKEDDSK
+35 KKEENSN

-47 NEDKDKEKD
+47 NVDKNKEKD

-80 RRKLENLPTDY
+80 RRKLENLPIDY
-91 NITEALKDKSV
+91 NIIEALKDKSV
-102 LVNSGKIYNK
+102 LVNSGKIYNY

-117 FITAFNNKKKYS
+117 LITAFNNKKRYS

-152 KIEGYFDN
+152 KIEGYFDSS
-160 KRDIRYSSYEN
+160 RDIRYSSYEN
-171 NKIVKKVFNNIEK
+171 NKIVKKVFDNIQK

-204 LLRYNNKAI
+204 LLRYSKKDI

-225 TRKEDDS
+225 IRKEDDS
-232 NIKRELITDKNF
+232 NIKRELITDKKF
-244 EQKHGYN
+244 KQKHGYN

-259 VKVLQNGKEVD
+259 VKVLQNGKEID
-270 LKEAILKDN
+270 LKEAISKDN
-279 KIIEKIVAKAEKDT
+279 EIIEKIVLKAEKDT

-298 KNYGMYNDGGTAEYT
+298 TNYGMYNDGGTKEYE
-313 YNNYNIIKCDKLS
+313 YDDYNIIKSNRLAG
-326 ENGNIKDVYI
+326 ENSRNRDVYI
-336 TRGDIKYTD
+336 TRSDLKYYK
-345 IPSEEKNRVEQ
+345 IPDKEIRN